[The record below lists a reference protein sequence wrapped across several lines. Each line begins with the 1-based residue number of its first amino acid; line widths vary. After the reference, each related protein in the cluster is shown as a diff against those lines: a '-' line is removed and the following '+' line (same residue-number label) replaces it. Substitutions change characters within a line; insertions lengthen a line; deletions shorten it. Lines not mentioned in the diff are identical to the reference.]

1 MTVHRLEPD
10 PASVSDVLTYE
21 AAPVL
26 TIDAG
31 DTAVVRSLDAAGHLQ
46 RQMSPG
52 EQQPRMFANGRGHCL
67 VGPIVVRDAAPG
79 QVLAVRFDWLR
90 QDPWGYTQ
98 AGGKDDPLNRML
110 GTATLAPAHLLWEL
124 DVAAGIGVNQ
134 LGHRLPLAPFLG
146 VTGLAP
152 DEPGSHSTIPPR
164 THGGGNIDCRELI
177 AGSTLFLPVTVPG
190 AYLFVGD
197 GHAAQGDGEVGG
209 TAIECG
215 MTSQLTVTLLD
226 EVPVRSVH
234 AITPT
239 ARITFG
245 FDADLN
251 LATGAA
257 LSAMLTW
264 MQALSGLDRSTVLAL
279 ASTAVDLRIT
289 QVANQTWGV
298 HAVLPDAFAPGTPA
312 PATGSEDS

>member
-1 MTVHRLEPD
+1 MTVHQVGPD
-10 PASVSDVLTYE
+10 PASVSDVFTYE
-21 AAPVL
+21 VAPVL
-26 TIDAG
+26 TIDPG
-31 DTAVVRSLDAAGHLQ
+31 DTVVVRTLDAAGHLQ
-46 RQMSPG
+46 RQTSPG
-52 EQQPRMFANGRGHCL
+52 EQQPRMFDDRRGHCL
-67 VGPIVVRDAAPG
+67 VGPIAMRGAVPG
-79 QVLAVRFDWLR
+79 QVLAVRFDSLR
-90 QDPWGYTQ
+90 PDAWGYTQ
-98 AGGKDDPLNRML
+98 AGGRDDALNRML
-110 GTATLAPAHLLWEL
+110 GTAGDPPAHLLWEL
-124 DVAAGIGVNQ
+124 DADAAVGVNQ
-134 LGHRLPLAPFLG
+134 LGSRVPLAPFLG

-152 DEPGSHSTIPPR
+152 DEPGVHSTIPPR
-164 THGGGNIDCRELI
+164 PRGGGNIDCRELI
-177 AGSTLFLPVTVPG
+177 AGTTLFLPVTVPG

-215 MTSQLTVTLLD
+215 MTSQLTLTVLHD
-226 EVPVRSVH
+226 VPVDAVH

-264 MQALSGLDRSTVLAL
+264 MQALSGLDRSTALAL
-279 ASTAVDLRIT
+279 ASTVVDLRIT

-298 HAVLPDAFAPGTPA
+298 HALLPHTLAPTPDLL
-312 PATGSEDS
+312 GV